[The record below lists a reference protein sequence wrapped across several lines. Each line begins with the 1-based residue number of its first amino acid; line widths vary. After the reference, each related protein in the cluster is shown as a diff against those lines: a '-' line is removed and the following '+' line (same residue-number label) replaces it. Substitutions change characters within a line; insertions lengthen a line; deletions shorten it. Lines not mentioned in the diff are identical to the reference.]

1 MEIAMQMTGAISRVA
16 ADQETNRQTREN
28 GRLANEV
35 AKLAVELESTN
46 RAALATNSMLHR
58 LERHSVAVE
67 QAHERELPHEQVAAN
82 KAQPGAAECAQPR
95 PVHEWSVHQV
105 SHWLEQLGLG
115 EQYGV
120 TFSEHEID
128 GMTLV
133 ELDSS
138 AWTALGVWK
147 LGHRSLLS
155 RAITDAKAAA
165 AESSGSSEAGSSVA
179 GEDDSGAY
187 HTHQF
192 RDQMQQIAGEDDAD
206 VVPKMSSPQRADGE
220 GPEGINDGIRESA
233 LQSSLAEM
241 WADFALDLASER
253 VSYRTGLASRVEEG
267 ELEQV
272 LGQALMGTEL
282 ESIRSMVTSR
292 LRSLEASISV
302 LASSILEL
310 SDRSDEAVVASIA
323 TSATMLINAGP
334 PLAA

>member
-1 MEIAMQMTGAISRVA
+1 MEIAMQMTGAISRV
-16 ADQETNRQTREN
+16 DQETNRQTREN

-165 AESSGSSEAGSSVA
+165 AESSGSSEAGSSVV
-179 GEDDSGAY
+179 GEDDSGAD

-206 VVPKMSSPQRADGE
+206 VAPKMSSPQRADG
-220 GPEGINDGIRESA
+220 EGINDGIRESA

-253 VSYRTGLASRVEEG
+253 VSYRAGLASRVEEG

-323 TSATMLINAGP
+323 TSATMLINGP

>member
-1 MEIAMQMTGAISRVA
+1 MGGTLEA
-16 ADQETNRQTREN
+16 
-28 GRLANEV
+28 RLE
-35 AKLAVELESTN
+35 AVERRLGECEAAQRAQGVEISTL
-46 RAALATNSMLHR
+46 RPALGS
-58 LERHSVAVE
+58 
-67 QAHERELPHEQVAAN
+67 
-82 KAQPGAAECAQPR
+82 AQTARPSECAQPL

-105 SHWLEQLGLG
+105 SNWLEQLGLG

-179 GEDDSGAY
+179 GEDDSGAD

-206 VVPKMSSPQRADGE
+206 VAPKMSSPQRADG
-220 GPEGINDGIRESA
+220 EGINDGIRESA

-253 VSYRTGLASRVEEG
+253 VSYRAGLASRVEEG

-323 TSATMLINAGP
+323 TSATMLINGP

>member
-1 MEIAMQMTGAISRVA
+1 MGLSGLAARAGRSGVA
-16 ADQETNRQTREN
+16 PP
-28 GRLANEV
+28 
-35 AKLAVELESTN
+35 
-46 RAALATNSMLHR
+46 AALAMGGTLEAR
-58 LERHSVAVE
+58 LEAVE
-67 QAHERELPHEQVAAN
+67 RRLGECEAAQR
-82 KAQPGAAECAQPR
+82 AQGVEISTLRPALGSAQTARPSECAQPL

-165 AESSGSSEAGSSVA
+165 AESSGSSEAGSSVV
-179 GEDDSGAY
+179 GEDDSGAD

-206 VVPKMSSPQRADGE
+206 VAPKMSSPQRADG
-220 GPEGINDGIRESA
+220 EGINDGIRESA

-253 VSYRTGLASRVEEG
+253 VSYRAGLASRVEEG

-323 TSATMLINAGP
+323 TSATMLINGP

>member
-35 AKLAVELESTN
+35 AKLAVKLESTN
-46 RAALATNSMLHR
+46 RAALATNPMLHR

-67 QAHERELPHEQVAAN
+67 QAHERELPHEQVASN
-82 KAQPGAAECAQPR
+82 KAQPGAAECAQPL

-155 RAITDAKAAA
+155 RAIADAKAAA

-179 GEDDSGAY
+179 GEDDSGAD

-192 RDQMQQIAGEDDAD
+192 RDQMQQIVSEDDAD
-206 VVPKMSSPQRADGE
+206 VATRMSSEGADG
-220 GPEGINDGIRESA
+220 EGINDGIRESA

-253 VSYRTGLASRVEEG
+253 VSYRAGLASRVEEG

-302 LASSILEL
+302 LASSVLEL